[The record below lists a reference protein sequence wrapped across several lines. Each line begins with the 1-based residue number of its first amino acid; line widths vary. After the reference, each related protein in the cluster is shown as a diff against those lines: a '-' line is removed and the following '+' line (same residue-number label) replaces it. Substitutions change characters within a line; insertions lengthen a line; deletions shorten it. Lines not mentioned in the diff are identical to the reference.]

1 MIPRPA
7 VEHYARM
14 QREQSRAAL
23 VARRAWRSVDPRYIS
38 ESLTA
43 ALPVLT
49 AAVAVRQ
56 LEAATL
62 GAEYGAATIA
72 AQGFYEAPAAFVD
85 PSGFAGVS
93 SRGAPLAAALYS
105 AAPHVKGL
113 IAGGMSTDAAMSRG
127 RAFLESVSMTQVADA
142 GRGAASV
149 DTFARPKVS
158 YVRML
163 NPPSCSR
170 CTVLAGRIY
179 RSNQGFMRHPRC
191 DCIHVPT
198 NVQAAERE
206 GLVADPYEYFE
217 SLSSTEQDRLFT
229 KAGAEAIRDGSDL
242 FQVVNSRRGMS
253 YAGLSADGTRRGQ
266 RAVNG
271 LTREGTTKRGYFA
284 GISGGDFEKSRIS
297 KYTRTNVGR
306 LTPDAIYAQNL
317 PRERTLEL
325 LKSNGYL
332 LRQGQVSTG
341 AIRGPGSVIPKSDQT
356 AAEQR
361 LQTARLQFDAAQ
373 RGDNP
378 FGKGPVTPQ
387 TLATAEKNYRRWL
400 LSGGQ
405 IHTR

>member
-14 QREQSRAAL
+14 QRQQSRAAL
-23 VARRAWRSVDPRYIS
+23 AVRRAWRSVDPRYIS

-43 ALPVLT
+43 ALPVLS
-49 AAVAVRQ
+49 AAVAQRQ

-72 AQGFYEAPAAFVD
+72 AQGFYEPPTAWVD

-93 SRGAPLAAALYS
+93 SRGAPLESALYS

-113 IAGGMSTDAAMSRG
+113 IAGGMSTDAAMNRG
-127 RAFLESVSMTQVADA
+127 RVFLESAAMTQVADA

-149 DTFARPKVS
+149 DTFTRPKVA

-170 CTVLAGRIY
+170 CAVLAGRIY
-179 RSNQGFMRHPRC
+179 RNNEGFLRHPKC

-198 NVQAAERE
+198 SVKAAERE
-206 GLVADPYEYFE
+206 GLVSDPYEYFQ
-217 SLSSTEQDRLFT
+217 SLSATEQDRLFT

-266 RAVNG
+266 RVRG
-271 LTREGTTKRGYFA
+271 SFTDEGTTKRGYFA
-284 GISGGDFEKSRIS
+284 GRAGGDFHKVAGS
-297 KYTRTNVGR
+297 KYTRSTVKR

-332 LRQGQVSTG
+332 LKQGQVPEG
-341 AIRGPGSVIPKSDQT
+341 AIRGLGSVIPKSDLT

-361 LQTARLQFDAAQ
+361 LQTARLQFEAAQ

-387 TLATAEKNYRRWL
+387 ALATAEKNYRRWL